1 MAMFSNHVNQLVAS
15 LNSAANSYQQY
26 FLQFVRE
33 LAREQGL
40 AAACNRQ
47 LAVEKFLEDCAK
59 QVQVQV
65 PLFGDPDSDN
75 CDSGMPKI
83 FSTAAQLAACERAMA
98 PVDADGV
105 LRDVCA
111 PIFALTGDASLLG
124 ETVPPPVI
132 IEPIQ
137 PP

>member
-1 MAMFSNHVNQLVAS
+1 MFSNHANQLAAS
-15 LNSAANSYQQY
+15 VNSAANSYQQY
-26 FLQFVRE
+26 FPQFVRK
-33 LAREQGL
+33 LARDQGL

-47 LAVEKFLEDCAK
+47 LAVEKFLEDCAT
-59 QVQVQV
+59 QVEVQV
-65 PLFGDPDSDN
+65 PLLGDPDSDN
-75 CDSGMPKI
+75 CDAGPSAFFAPV
-83 FSTAAQLAACERAMA
+83 AQRAACERAMA

-124 ETVPPPVI
+124 ETVPPVI

>member
-1 MAMFSNHVNQLVAS
+1 MFSNHVNQLVS
-15 LNSAANSYQQY
+15 SVNSAANSYQQY

-33 LAREQGL
+33 LARVQGL

-47 LAVEKFLEDCAK
+47 LAVEEFLEDCAK
-59 QVQVQV
+59 RVAVQV
-65 PLFGDPDSDN
+65 PLLGDPDSDN
-75 CDSGMPKI
+75 CDTGP
-83 FSTAAQLAACERAMA
+83 STFFAPVAQRAACERAMA

-124 ETVPPPVI
+124 ETVPPVI